1 MKWKAKNDT
10 CGVPGRGK
18 NEGGRYINAAD
29 FSQEDEDALIKRAK
43 SRGIDVN
50 VFMLGA
56 GFVPVKGPQLE
67 IEMEESDEGETV
79 KVDEGSANSASE
91 EKPKR
96 TRRTK
101 AEIEADKK

>member
-1 MKWKAKNDT
+1 MKWKAKDDL
-10 CGVPGRGK
+10 CGVPGKG
-18 NEGGRYINAAD
+18 YIKAED
-29 FSQEDEDALIKRAK
+29 FSQEDENALIQRAK
-43 SRGIDVN
+43 RRGLDVTQ
-50 VFMLGA
+50 FMLGA

-67 IEMEESDEGETV
+67 IEMEEGESV
-79 KVDEGSANSASE
+79 KVYEGSANSVFVDAE

>member
-1 MKWKAKNDT
+1 MKWKAKDDL
-10 CGVPGRGK
+10 CGVPGKG
-18 NEGGRYINAAD
+18 YIKAED
-29 FSQEDEDALIKRAK
+29 FSQEDENALIQRAK
-43 SRGIDVN
+43 RRGLDVTQ
-50 VFMLGA
+50 FMLGA